1 MSSLAY
7 LDAAHQAKM
16 SVLRLADLNTRS
28 RFEALEAR
36 TSALVDA
43 DSARRR
49 LDILS
54 ALQVNAGPR
63 QLACSASLTAHHPA
77 YLQFDFASACLSL
90 PTVSFQLPQE
100 SQTSA
105 AKCST
110 LLSPPQKW

>member
-43 DSARRR
+43 DSARWR

-54 ALQVNAGPR
+54 ALQVNARPK
-63 QLACSASLTAHHPA
+63 QLASFAAFLTAHHSA
-77 YLQFDFASACLSL
+77 YLQFFVASASL
-90 PTVSFQLPQE
+90 VLPFIPFQ
-100 SQTSA
+100 
-105 AKCST
+105 
-110 LLSPPQKW
+110 